1 MLVPSE
7 MIRHRANERGF
18 PVAYNPL
25 LTPVTSE
32 GGPMICIRNGV
43 CWASVLMLTLVSAVT
58 ASAEPVT
65 RCLAIDVYF
74 HGDDVAERGVAAAV
88 RAFAATRGGITVR
101 DHDLDAAG
109 DAGERLVA
117 IAGRLAFD
125 ATATPVVVGCNRVVV
140 GERDTAA
147 VENRLREMCGI
158 TLYTRA
164 GCARCLDAKAW
175 LPSLLARYP
184 AFAVNTIDIGSDAAG
199 RAQLEQ
205 LVKKRGAGGVS
216 VPVLHVCNSIVVG
229 FDNAATTGRR
239 IEQFVDRWAGDCAP
253 SLLKESQ
260 NNERDS
266 RHDDATTFRP
276 LPPDQPMRDPRTD
289 SARAPLDRPDDRPAV
304 HEQGEPAVIDAPSL
318 EIFNGRLDPQR
329 LGMPLFTLAVGLID
343 GFNPCAMWVLLLLL
357 SILVN
362 LKDRWRILAIA
373 GTFVCVSGA
382 AYFAFMAAWLNVFE
396 WIGYLRS
403 VQVCLGLVAVLIGI
417 IHVKDFFAFKQGVS
431 LSIPEAA
438 KPGIYDRMRRIVNAE
453 NLPAAIAGAFTLAV
467 LVNIVELLC
476 TAGLPAV
483 YTSILSQQGF
493 SAAGRYGYLLLYI
506 VAYMFDDALMVA
518 GVTWT
523 LSRLKLQETGGRWL
537 KLMSGSVILLLG
549 LTMLLKPEWLA

>member
-1 MLVPSE
+1 
-7 MIRHRANERGF
+7 MIRILFRAAAL
-18 PVAYNPL
+18 VLWL
-25 LTPVTSE
+25 LAS
-32 GGPMICIRNGV
+32 GGLAR
-43 CWASVLMLTLVSAVT
+43 A
-58 ASAEPVT
+58 AEPAA
-65 RCLAIDVYF
+65 RCLAIDVYI
-74 HGDDVAERGVAAAV
+74 HGGDAAERGVAAAV
-88 RAFAATRGGITVR
+88 RAFAATRGGIAVR

-109 DAGERLVA
+109 AAGERLAA
-117 IAGRLAFD
+117 IARRLAFD
-125 ATATPVVVGCNRVVV
+125 AAATPVVVGCNRVVAGV
-140 GERDTAA
+140 RDTAA
-147 VENRLREMCGI
+147 VENRLRDMCGI

-184 AFAVNTIDIGSDAAG
+184 AFAIATIDIGADAAG

-205 LVKKRGAGGVS
+205 LVKKNGAGGVS
-216 VPVLHVCNSIVVG
+216 VPVLHVCNSLVVG
-229 FDNAATTGRR
+229 FDTAETTGRR
-239 IEQFVDRWAGDCAP
+239 IEQFVDRWAGDCP
-253 SLLKESQ
+253 PPRPPLIDTQ
-260 NNERDS
+260 DDERANT
-266 RHDDATTFRP
+266 RDDAAAFRP
-276 LPPDQPMRDPRTD
+276 RPPDEPIPQP
-289 SARAPLDRPDDRPAV
+289 RPDSFPDSPQEALDQRDERPVV
-304 HEQGEPAVIDAPSL
+304 HGQIEPTVIDAPAL
-318 EIFNGRLDPQR
+318 EMFNGRLDPQR

-373 GTFVCVSGA
+373 GTFVVVSGA
-382 AYFAFMAAWLNVFE
+382 AYFAFMAAWLNVFQ
-396 WIGYLRS
+396 WIGYVRP
-403 VQVCLGLVAVLIGI
+403 VQVCLGLVAVVIGV

-438 KPGIYDRMRRIVNAE
+438 KPGIYDRMRRIVNAD

-506 VAYMFDDALMVA
+506 LAYMFDDAVMVA
-518 GVTWT
+518 GVVWT

-537 KLMSGSVILLLG
+537 KLVSGGVILLLG
-549 LTMLLKPEWLA
+549 LTMLFKPEWLA